1 VEAVGKLKGGPGI
14 DVFEIDEPRPGPGEV
29 IVEVRATAICGT
41 DLHFYYWDDYARRH
55 NPGFPKVL
63 GHEFSGVVVE
73 VGEGVKGLDIGDRV
87 AAETHIPCG
96 SCYYCRTGRPH
107 ICENVKLYGI
117 DTTYG
122 SFTKYTILPERVAI
136 KVPEEISFEEAALL
150 EPFGVA
156 MHAVSEAGIKPGD
169 TVAVLGC
176 GPIGLFIQQLAKI
189 SGASKVIATEVSKYR
204 LNLASKVGAADEV
217 VDALREDPV
226 KRVYELTGRGVDV
239 VFEASGSTKAMRQ
252 GLEMVSK
259 SGRVVQVGIAR
270 KPTEININTIV
281 EKEVRLVGIAG
292 RLMFSTWYRSIGT
305 VQSRA
310 IDVLQ
315 VVTHRLP
322 LRQAPKAFET
332 LSKGEAGKVL
342 LIP

>member
-1 VEAVGKLKGGPGI
+1 MEAVGKLKGGPGI

-73 VGEGVKGLDIGDRV
+73 VGEGVKRLDIGDRV

-136 KVPEEISFEEAALL
+136 RIPEEISFEEAALL

-204 LNLASKVGAADEV
+204 LNLARKVGAADEV

-226 KRVYELTGRGVDV
+226 RRVYEL
-239 VFEASGSTKAMRQ
+239 S
-252 GLEMVSK
+252 
-259 SGRVVQVGIAR
+259 
-270 KPTEININTIV
+270 
-281 EKEVRLVGIAG
+281 
-292 RLMFSTWYRSIGT
+292 
-305 VQSRA
+305 
-310 IDVLQ
+310 
-315 VVTHRLP
+315 
-322 LRQAPKAFET
+322 
-332 LSKGEAGKVL
+332 
-342 LIP
+342 LIHI